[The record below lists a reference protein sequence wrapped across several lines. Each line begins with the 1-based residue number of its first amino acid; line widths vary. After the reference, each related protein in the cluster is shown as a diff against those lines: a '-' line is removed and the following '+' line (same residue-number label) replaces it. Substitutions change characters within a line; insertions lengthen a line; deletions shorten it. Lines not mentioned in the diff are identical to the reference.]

1 MVLIIAEAGV
11 NHNGSLS
18 IAKELVDAA
27 KLSGADIV
35 KFQIFNSLDLV
46 NITTKKANYQT
57 LNTDS
62 NETQF
67 EMLRKL
73 ELTFEQHEELKM
85 YCDDKNI
92 EYLASGFDL
101 KSLEFIKDLNLKRY
115 KVPSGEITNLPY
127 LRFVGSQNKQRE
139 DSECQKFPEDHFAV

>member
-101 KSLEFIKDLNLKRY
+101 KSLEFIKDLILKEYSNKDIVDIIRLFSQDTKKEIY
-115 KVPSGEITNLPY
+115 KNVLTI
-127 LRFVGSQNKQRE
+127 RQN
-139 DSECQKFPEDHFAV
+139 A